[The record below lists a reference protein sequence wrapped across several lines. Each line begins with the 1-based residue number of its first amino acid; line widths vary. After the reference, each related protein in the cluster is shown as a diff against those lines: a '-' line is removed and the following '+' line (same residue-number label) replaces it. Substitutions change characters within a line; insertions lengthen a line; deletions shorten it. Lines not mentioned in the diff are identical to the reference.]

1 MQPSLMQ
8 KQVLR
13 AIFVLLAGF
22 VSFPVTI
29 DAAPVKNVEV
39 SVCAVKED
47 IPGSV
52 KKRIEASISSIGN
65 NVFIGKEE
73 NILRKNSG
81 QYNKVL
87 ADIINRVVIGYMVE
101 NIEVDTEFILR

>member
-22 VSFPVTI
+22 VSFPVTT

-39 SVCAVKED
+39 LVCAVRED

-52 KKRIEASISSIGN
+52 KNVLKQVFLLLGIMYLSGKKKIFSGKTAGSII
-65 NVFIGKEE
+65 KCWP
-73 NILRKNSG
+73 IL
-81 QYNKVL
+81 
-87 ADIINRVVIGYMVE
+87 
-101 NIEVDTEFILR
+101 

>member
-13 AIFVLLAGF
+13 AIFVLFAGF
-22 VSFPVTI
+22 VSFPVTT

-47 IPGSV
+47 IPVSYTHLTLPT
-52 KKRIEASISSIGN
+52 KA
-65 NVFIGKEE
+65 
-73 NILRKNSG
+73 
-81 QYNKVL
+81 
-87 ADIINRVVIGYMVE
+87 
-101 NIEVDTEFILR
+101 

>member
-22 VSFPVTI
+22 VSFPVTT

-39 SVCAVKED
+39 SVCALEK
-47 IPGSV
+47 IFP
-52 KKRIEASISSIGN
+52 
-65 NVFIGKEE
+65 
-73 NILRKNSG
+73 
-81 QYNKVL
+81 VL
-87 ADIINRVVIGYMVE
+87 
-101 NIEVDTEFILR
+101 